1 MSNTYLLYPTTT
13 TDLALLGGKAR
24 ALAALANAALPIP
37 AWFALSPDA
46 FTASLSPEQQA
57 QLTEAPNSGAALAV
71 LAEVSIQPELEK
83 ALIAAVTQLCPS
95 GTPLA
100 VRSSAVD
107 EDAAQHS
114 FAGQLE
120 SFLNVA
126 PADVPAKVLAVWRS
140 AFGERVYRYRR
151 EHDLPLPPRAPAV
164 LIQRMVPAEMAGVA
178 FSADP
183 VSGRRNLTVVTAV
196 HGLGEQLVAGEANA
210 DSYHVTRPGAIVTRQ
225 LRTAAH
231 PVLTDSQVCAVAALA
246 VQCERWF
253 GRPQDVEWAIEGGEL
268 YLLQSRPITSLAKL
282 ADPDGVQNLWD
293 NSNIVESY
301 GGVTTPLTYSFARR
315 AYEAVYQEFCRIL
328 GVPNTV
334 IRANQRVF
342 ACMIGLVRGRL
353 YYNLLNWYRVLAM
366 LPGYK
371 TNRPFLEQMLGVKE
385 SLPASLAVTPAQSSW
400 QQNWVDRLYLVR
412 AVFSLLVNFLLLAR
426 TKRNFYQRLQQAL
439 GAQRPDLTALR
450 PDELVTYYRTL
461 DQQLLTHWD
470 APQLNDFFAMI
481 FYGVLRKL
489 AVAWCG
495 DTAGTLQ
502 NDLLTGEGGMISA
515 EPALRVQAL
524 AQLAAG
530 DEALV
535 TLLRTGTL
543 HELRPA
549 LADRPAFAQQVQS
562 YVDKFGDRCADELKL
577 ESPTLHANPL
587 PLFRAIGQLAG
598 RRPEQ
603 QPSLKPHANTGKP
616 TQRLQ
621 AEQEVQTA
629 LAGKPL
635 RRLLFNWVLTQA
647 RKCVR
652 DRENLRFER
661 TRVFGRARQIFIEL
675 GQHFYA
681 LDRLDEAQDIFYLEV
696 EEILG
701 FVEGTATCT
710 DLRGLAAVRKAEFA
724 GFRQMTPP
732 AERFMTTGMVHQG
745 NPFQAAPRPNLPLTS
760 GEELRGI
767 GSCPG
772 FVRGRARLVTNP
784 ATAHLEPGDIL
795 VAERTDP
802 SWIMIMPAAAGLLV
816 ERGSLLSHAA
826 IVSREL
832 GLPAIVSLTGITHW
846 LADGDLVEFDG
857 STGVVRKV
865 TDDKMTG

>member
-1 MSNTYLLYPTTT
+1 MSNTYLLYPNTT

-24 ALAALANAALPIP
+24 ALAALADADLPIP
-37 AWFALSPDA
+37 AWLALSPEA
-46 FTASLSPEQQA
+46 FTVSLSPEQQMRLANA
-57 QLTEAPNSGAALAV
+57 QDSGAALAV
-71 LAEVSIQPELEK
+71 LADVCIQPELQN
-83 ALIAAVTQLCPS
+83 ALAAAVAQLCPP
-95 GTPLA
+95 GVHLA

-120 SFLNVA
+120 SFLNVGA
-126 PADVPAKVLAVWRS
+126 ADVPAKVLAVWRS
-140 AFGERVYRYRR
+140 AFGERVYTYRR
-151 EHDLPLPPRAPAV
+151 EQGLPLPPRAPAV
-164 LIQRMVPAEMAGVA
+164 LIQRMVQAAVAGVA

-183 VSGRRNLTVVTAV
+183 VSGRRAVTVVTAV
-196 HGLGEQLVAGEANA
+196 RGLGEQLVAGEANA
-210 DSYHVTRPGAIVTRQ
+210 DSYQVTHQGIIMTRQ
-225 LRTAAH
+225 LQTPAQ
-231 PVLTDSQVCAVAALA
+231 PVLTDVQVRAVAALA
-246 VQCERWF
+246 CQCERWF
-253 GRPQDVEWAIEGGEL
+253 GRPQDVEWAIAGGQL
-268 YLLQSRPITSLAKL
+268 YLLQSRPITSLANL

-328 GVPNTV
+328 SVPNAV
-334 IRANQRVF
+334 IRAHQSVF
-342 ACMIGLVRGRL
+342 ACMIGLVRGRI

-366 LPGYK
+366 LPGFK

-385 SLPASLAVTPAQSSW
+385 SLPEPVVATLVQNSW
-400 QQNWVDRLYLVR
+400 QQNLVDRLYLVR
-412 AVFSLLVNFLLLAR
+412 AVGSLLINLVLL
-426 TKRNFYQRLQQAL
+426 KRCKRHFYQRLQQAL
-439 GAQRPDLTALR
+439 GAQRPDLAALR

-461 DQQLLTHWD
+461 DQQLLTRWD
-470 APQLNDFFAMI
+470 APLLNDFFAMI

-530 DEALV
+530 DDALV
-535 TLLRTGTL
+535 TLLCTGTQ
-543 HELRPA
+543 HELRVA
-549 LADRPAFAQQVQS
+549 LAERPAFAQQVQA
-562 YVDKFGDRCADELKL
+562 YLDKFGDRCADELKL

-587 PLFRAIGQLAG
+587 PLLRSIGQLAG
-598 RRPEQ
+598 RRPGQ
-603 QPSLKPHANTGKP
+603 QTPLAPQTRAGKP
-616 TQRLQ
+616 TQRVQ
-621 AEQEVQTA
+621 AEQSVQAT

-635 RRLLFNWVLTQA
+635 HRLLFNWVLMQA
-647 RKCVR
+647 RNAVR

-675 GQHFYA
+675 GQRFYA
-681 LDRLDEAQDIFYLEV
+681 LDLLDEAHDIFYLEV

-710 DLRGLAAVRKAEFA
+710 DLRGLAGVRKAEFA
-724 GFRQMTPP
+724 GFEQMARP
-732 AERFMTTGMVHQG
+732 AERFTTRGMVYQG
-745 NPFQAAPRPNLPLTS
+745 NQFQAAPRPSLPLTTS
-760 GEELRGI
+760 EQLQGI

-772 FVRGRARLVTNP
+772 HVRGRARLVTNP
-784 ATAHLEPGDIL
+784 MTAQLAPGDIL

-832 GLPAIVSLTGITHW
+832 GLPSVVSLTGITHW
-846 LADGDLVEFDG
+846 LADGDWVEFDG
-857 STGVVRKV
+857 STGIVHKV
-865 TDDKMTG
+865 TS

>member
-1 MSNTYLLYPTTT
+1 MSNSYLLYPNPT
-13 TDLALLGGKAR
+13 TDLNRLGGKAR
-24 ALAALANAALPIP
+24 ALAALMDADLPIP
-37 AWFALSPDA
+37 AWFVLSPEA
-46 FTASLSPEQQA
+46 FTASLSPEQRVRLAEA
-57 QLTEAPNSGAALAV
+57 QDSGAALAL
-71 LAEVSIQPELEK
+71 LADVSIQP
-83 ALIAAVTQLCPS
+83 ALQNALAAAVAQLCPP
-95 GTPLA
+95 GARLA

-107 EDAAQHS
+107 EDAAQYS

-120 SFLNVA
+120 SFLNVT

-140 AFGERVYRYRR
+140 AFQARVYTYRR
-151 EHDLPLPPRAPAV
+151 EHGLPLPPRAPAV
-164 LIQRMVPAEMAGVA
+164 LIQRMVQAEAAGVA

-183 VSGRRNLTVVTAV
+183 VSGRRNVTVVTAV

-210 DSYHVTRPGAIVTRQ
+210 DSYHVTHQGTIVTRQ
-225 LRTAAH
+225 LQTPAQ
-231 PVLTDSQVCAVAALA
+231 PVLTDPQVRAVAALA
-246 VQCERWF
+246 GQCARWF
-253 GRPQDVEWAIEGGEL
+253 GRPQDVEWAIEQGEL
-268 YLLQSRPITSLAKL
+268 YLLQSRPITSLANL

-328 GVPNTV
+328 GVPNAV
-334 IRANQRVF
+334 IRANQSVF
-342 ACMIGLVRGRL
+342 ACMIGLVRGRI

-366 LPGYK
+366 LPGFK

-385 SLPASLAVTPAQSSW
+385 RLPERMVATLAQSSW
-400 QQNWVDRLYLVR
+400 QQNLADRLYLVR
-412 AVFSLLVNFLLLAR
+412 AVFSMLANLLLLKR
-426 TKRNFYQRLQQAL
+426 CKRNFYQRLQQAL
-439 GAQRPDLTALR
+439 GAQRPDLATLR

-461 DQQLLTHWD
+461 DQQLLTRWD
-470 APQLNDFFAMI
+470 APLLNDFFAMI

-495 DTAGTLQ
+495 DEAGTLQ

-515 EPALRVQAL
+515 EPALRVQTL

-535 TLLRTGTL
+535 TLLRTGAR
-543 HELRPA
+543 HELHTA
-549 LADRPAFAQQVQS
+549 LAARPAFAQQVQA

-587 PLFRAIGQLAG
+587 PLLRAIGQLAG

-603 QPSLKPHANTGKP
+603 QTALPPQASTGKP
-616 TQRLQ
+616 AQRLQ
-621 AEQEVQTA
+621 AEQHVQAA

-647 RKCVR
+647 RNSVR

-675 GQHFYA
+675 GQRLYA
-681 LDRLDEAQDIFYLEV
+681 LDRLDEAHDVFYLEV

-710 DLRGLAAVRKAEFA
+710 DLRGLAGVRKAEFA
-724 GFRQMTPP
+724 GFGQMTPP
-732 AERFMTTGMVHQG
+732 AERFTTLGMVHQG
-745 NPFQAAPRPNLPLTS
+745 NQFQAAARPSLPQTT
-760 GEELRGI
+760 GDELRGI

-772 FVRGRARLVTNP
+772 HVRGRARLVTNP
-784 ATAHLEPGDIL
+784 TAAHLEPGDIL

-857 STGVVRKV
+857 STGIVRKV
-865 TDDKMTG
+865 TN

>member
-1 MSNTYLLYPTTT
+1 MSNTYLLYPNTT
-13 TDLALLGGKAR
+13 TDLPLLGGKAR
-24 ALAALANAALPIP
+24 ALAALVNADLPIP
-37 AWFALSPDA
+37 AWFVLSPEA

-57 QLTEAPNSGAALAV
+57 RLADAQDSGAALAV
-71 LAEVSIQPELEK
+71 LADVCILP
-83 ALIAAVTQLCPS
+83 ALQNTLVAAVAQLCPP
-95 GTPLA
+95 GAHLA
-100 VRSSAVD
+100 IRSSAVD

-126 PADVPAKVLAVWRS
+126 PADVPAKILAVWRS
-140 AFGERVYRYRR
+140 AFGERVYIYCR
-151 EHDLPLPPRAPAV
+151 EHGLPLPPRAPAV
-164 LIQRMVPAEMAGVA
+164 LIQRMVQAERAGVA

-183 VSGRRNLTVVTAV
+183 VSGRRNITVVTAV
-196 HGLGEQLVAGEANA
+196 HGLGEQLVAGAANA
-210 DSYHVTRPGAIVTRQ
+210 DSYHVTHQGAIVNRQ
-225 LRTAAH
+225 LQTPAQ
-231 PVLTDSQVCAVAALA
+231 PILTDPQVCAVAALA
-246 VQCERWF
+246 CHCERWF
-253 GRPQDVEWAIEGGEL
+253 GRPQDVEWAIEGEQL
-268 YLLQSRPITSLAKL
+268 YLLQSRPITALANL

-301 GGVTTPLTYSFARR
+301 GGITTPLTYSFARR

-328 GVPNTV
+328 GVPNAV
-334 IRANQRVF
+334 IRANQSVF
-342 ACMIGLVRGRL
+342 ACMIGLVRGRI

-366 LPGYK
+366 LPGFK

-385 SLPASLAVTPAQSSW
+385 SLPESVAATLAQRSW
-400 QQNWVDRLYLVR
+400 QQNLVDRLYLVR
-412 AVFSLLVNFLLLAR
+412 AVFSLLVNLLLLKR
-426 TKRNFYQRLQQAL
+426 CKRNFYQRLQQAL
-439 GAQRPDLTALR
+439 GAQRPDLAAWR

-461 DQQLLTHWD
+461 DQQLLTRWD
-470 APQLNDFFAMI
+470 APLLNDFFAMI

-530 DEALV
+530 DEALI
-535 TLLRTGTL
+535 TLLRNGAR
-543 HELRPA
+543 HELHAA
-549 LADRPAFAQQVQS
+549 LVDRPVFAQQVQA
-562 YVDKFGDRCADELKL
+562 YLDKFGDRCADELKL

-587 PLFRAIGQLAG
+587 PLFRSIGQLAG
-598 RRPEQ
+598 RLPGQ
-603 QPSLKPHANTGKP
+603 QTPLTTRAGKP
-616 TQRLQ
+616 AQRVQ
-621 AEQEVQTA
+621 AEQGVQA
-629 LAGKPL
+629 VLAGKPL

-647 RKCVR
+647 RNSVR

-675 GQHFYA
+675 GQRLYA
-681 LDRLDEAQDIFYLEV
+681 LDLLDEARDVFYLEV
-696 EEILG
+696 EEIVG

-710 DLRGLAAVRKAEFA
+710 DLRGLAGVRKAEFA
-724 GFRQMTPP
+724 GFAQMTQP
-732 AERFMTTGMVHQG
+732 AERFTTVGMVHQG
-745 NPFQAAPRPNLPLTS
+745 NQFQAALRLSVPLTS
-760 GEELRGI
+760 SDELRGI

-772 FVRGRARLVTNP
+772 QVRGRARLVTNP

-832 GLPAIVSLTGITHW
+832 GLPSVVSLTGITHW
-846 LADGDLVEFDG
+846 VADGDWVEFDG
-857 STGVVRKV
+857 STGIVRKV
-865 TDDKMTG
+865 TR

>member
-1 MSNTYLLYPTTT
+1 MTNTYLLYPTTT
-13 TDLALLGGKAR
+13 ADLSLLGGKAR
-24 ALAALANAALPIP
+24 ALAALVNADLPIP
-37 AWFALSPDA
+37 AWFVLSPEA
-46 FTASLSPEQQA
+46 FTASLSSEQRMQLADA
-57 QLTEAPNSGAALAV
+57 QDSETALAV
-71 LAEVSIQPELEK
+71 LADVRIEPEIEK
-83 ALIAAVTQLCPS
+83 ALTAAVAQLCPS
-95 GTPLA
+95 GAHLA

-120 SFLNVA
+120 SFLQVA
-126 PADVPAKVLAVWRS
+126 PAEVPAKVLAVWRS
-140 AFGERVYRYRR
+140 AFQARVYTYRR
-151 EHDLPLPPRAPAV
+151 EHGLPLPPRAPAV
-164 LIQRMVPAEMAGVA
+164 LIQRMVQAETAGVA

-196 HGLGEQLVAGEANA
+196 RGLGEQLVAGEANA
-210 DSYHVTRPGAIVTRQ
+210 DSYHVTRQGAIVTRQ
-225 LRTAAH
+225 LQTPAQ

-246 VQCERWF
+246 GQCERWF

-268 YLLQSRPITSLAKL
+268 YLLQSRPITSLANL
-282 ADPDGVQNLWD
+282 ADPDGIQNLWD

-328 GVPNTV
+328 GVPNAV

-342 ACMIGLVRGRL
+342 ACMIGLVRGRI

-385 SLPASLAVTPAQSSW
+385 SLPASLAVTLAQSSW
-400 QQNWVDRLYLVR
+400 QQNLVDRLYLVR
-412 AVFSLLVNFLLLAR
+412 AVFSLLINFLLLAR

-535 TLLRTGTL
+535 TLLRTGAL
-543 HELRPA
+543 HELQAA
-549 LADRPAFAQQVQS
+549 LADRPAFAQEYQA
-562 YVDKFGDRCADELKL
+562 YLDKFGDRCADELKL

-598 RRPEQ
+598 RHPEQ
-603 QPSLKPHANTGKP
+603 QTPLTPSAGKP
-616 TQRLQ
+616 AQRVQ
-621 AEQEVQTA
+621 AEQGVQAA

-661 TRVFGRARQIFIEL
+661 TRVFGRARQIFTEL
-675 GQHFYA
+675 GQRFYA
-681 LDRLDEAQDIFYLEV
+681 LDLLDEAHDIFYLEA

-724 GFRQMTPP
+724 RFRQMAPP
-732 AERFMTTGMVHQG
+732 AERFTTVGMVHQG
-745 NPFQAAPRPNLPLTS
+745 NPFLAAPRPSLPLTN
-760 GEELRGI
+760 GEELQGI

-772 FVRGRARLVTNP
+772 LVRGRARLVTNP

-846 LADGDLVEFDG
+846 LTDGDLVEFDG
-857 STGVVRKV
+857 STGIVRKV
-865 TDDKMTG
+865 TR